1 MKTRFLTV
9 LIVLSFATVAF
20 AHKPEIVTLHAG
32 QQKKAGRG
40 EITIKF
46 LSVEEDSRCPD
57 GAACVWAGNA
67 KVKVKIGYRK
77 GDAKIFEMNT
87 NMGPKGDQF
96 GGWAIDLTS
105 LTPAKRAGAKTRL
118 PYTATFSVTRL
129 TR

>member
-1 MKTRFLTV
+1 MKFKILTI
-9 LIVLSFATVAF
+9 LTVLSFATVAF
-20 AHKPEIVTLHAG
+20 ARKPEIVTLRTG
-32 QQKKAGRG
+32 QQKRAGRG

-67 KVKVKIGYRK
+67 KVKEKIGYRK
-77 GDAKIFEMNT
+77 GEAKTFVMNT
-87 NMGPKGDQF
+87 TMGPKGDQF

-105 LTPAKRAGAKTRL
+105 LTPVAKAGSRSRL

>member
-1 MKTRFLTV
+1 MKTKILTI
-9 LIVLSFATVAF
+9 LTVLSFATVAF

-32 QQKKAGRG
+32 QQKRAGRG

-46 LSVEEDSRCPD
+46 LSVEEDSRCPE

-67 KVKVKIGYRK
+67 KVRVKVGYKK
-77 GDAKIFEMNT
+77 GDSKIFVMNT

-105 LTPAKRAGAKTRL
+105 LTPAKRAGSKSRL
-118 PYTATFSVTRL
+118 PYTATFTVTRL

>member
-1 MKTRFLTV
+1 MKIKILTI
-9 LIVLSFATVAF
+9 LTVLSFATVAF
-20 AHKPEIVTLHAG
+20 AHKPEIVTLRAG

-46 LSVEEDSRCPD
+46 LSVEEDSRCPE

-77 GDAKIFEMNT
+77 ANSKVFTFNT
-87 NMGPKGDQF
+87 TMGPKGDQF

-105 LTPAKRAGAKTRL
+105 LTPAKRAASKSRL

>member
-1 MKTRFLTV
+1 MKTKILT
-9 LIVLSFATVAF
+9 IFAVLSFATAAF
-20 AHKPEIVTLHAG
+20 AQKPEIVTLHAG

-40 EITIKF
+40 EIMIKF

-77 GDAKIFEMNT
+77 GDARIFTFNT
-87 NMGPKGDQF
+87 TMGPKGDQF
-96 GGWAIDLTS
+96 AGWAIDLTS
-105 LTPAKRAGAKTRL
+105 LTPAKRAGAKSRL

-129 TR
+129 SR